1 MLEAFNDKIRLEFTN
16 QDILNKSVAK
26 SDIEKIQV
34 EMDLLKSDFGF
45 KVQLL
50 SKKELEIKN
59 LNEKLKT
66 IFQYVERYTSIM

>member
-50 SKKELEIKN
+50 SKKELEIQN

-66 IFQYVERYTSIM
+66 MFQYVEKYTSIM

>member
-26 SDIEKIQV
+26 SDIEKIKV

-50 SKKELEIKN
+50 
-59 LNEKLKT
+59 
-66 IFQYVERYTSIM
+66 

>member
-50 SKKELEIKN
+50 SKKELEIQN

>member
-26 SDIEKIQV
+26 SDIEKIKV
-34 EMDLLKSDFGF
+34 EMDLLKSDLWF

-50 SKKELEIKN
+50 SKKELEIQN

-66 IFQYVERYTSIM
+66 IFQYVVRYTSIM